1 MQNAKIIAKLIRM
14 NNPAM
19 PPPMMTIIDG
29 LVSEN
34 AYLQTSV
41 FQCILFIFIIMFY
54 WDIKIHMFD
63 FIPSFMSSISGI
75 EDSIDLCSSVSDQK
89 NLFFVISI

>member
-1 MQNAKIIAKLIRM
+1 MQNAKIIAQLIKM

-19 PPPMMTIIDG
+19 PPPMMTIMDG
-29 LVSEN
+29 FASEN

-41 FQCILFIFIIMFY
+41 FQCNLFIFIMFY

-63 FIPSFMSSISGI
+63 FIPSFMSSVSGI
-75 EDSIDLCSSVSDQK
+75 GDSIDLCSSVSDQK